1 MSFENGIWNPAC
13 VDSFEAQR
21 MKRKRLGEVLQ
32 ERGKISAAKLQQLFQ
47 EQQGKV
53 IRLGELIL
61 ERGLVDKASLI
72 QALEEV
78 SRVPY
83 LDCSTIRCERS
94 ALQAIPGAVAERLA
108 ILPIRMESTALVVAM
123 AEPQNLP
130 VIDEL
135 RFISGKDISPR
146 LAFRTEILAAIARNY
161 EQSET
166 PILKEAEGSFNQHA
180 IDENL
185 PEMAFIST
193 STRQANREA
202 IEEVQAELHQK
213 KTPAVRLVSEIIQT
227 AMTKQASDIHIEPQA
242 ATTVVRIRVDG
253 VLRELES
260 IPRALQNSLV
270 SRIKILSDMDIGE
283 RRAPQ
288 DGRFMVAVG
297 ARKVDMRVSTLPT
310 QFGEKVVMRLLEA
323 SAPLLSL
330 IDLGLP
336 QDIADRI
343 SQMLSL
349 PQGMLLVTGPTG
361 SGKSSTLY
369 SCLNLLRKP
378 AVNIV
383 TVEDPVEYALPGINQ
398 VHVNTRAGLTFA
410 STLRSILRQDP
421 NVIMVGEIRD
431 LETAEIAMKAAQ
443 TGHMV
448 LSTLHTNDSISAVV
462 RLLDLGIPD
471 YLIASSVTGILA
483 QRLVRKLC
491 SCHTHE
497 SVTPDNAARL
507 GEVGSQ
513 TISDKMAWP
522 AGCKLCDR
530 TGYKGRIGVFE
541 LLQIDESIRSIL
553 RGSFKP
559 DLLRN
564 AARASGMRRMQED
577 ALEKLRLGMTSL
589 DEIQRVVLFEALAPA
604 ECTMCGREILATFL
618 FCPYCGTKRE
628 NGGTGGHSE
637 SALDISH
644 GVLSQ

>member
-1 MSFENGIWNPAC
+1 
-13 VDSFEAQR
+13 
-21 MKRKRLGEVLQ
+21 MKRKRLGEILQ
-32 ERGKISAAKLQQLFQ
+32 ERGKISAADLQKLFQ
-47 EQQGKV
+47 EQQSKAV
-53 IRLGELIL
+53 RLGELIL

-72 QALEEV
+72 EALVEV

-83 LDCSTIRCERS
+83 VDCSTIQCEKA
-94 ALQAIPGAVAERLA
+94 ALEAIPGVVAQRLA
-108 ILPIRMESTALVVAM
+108 ILPVCIENKKLVVAM
-123 AEPQNLP
+123 AEPQNLA

-135 RFISGKDISPR
+135 RFISGKTISPR
-146 LAFRTEILAAIARNY
+146 LAFRAEILAAIAQNY
-161 EQSET
+161 GLSLKVPPTET
-166 PILKEAEGSFNQHA
+166 ETLSVEDAIEEILHEIE
-180 IDENL
+180 
-185 PEMAFIST
+185 FIST
-193 STRQANREA
+193 SSRQANREA
-202 IEEVQAELHQK
+202 IEEVQAELYQM
-213 KTPAVRLVSEIIQT
+213 KTPAVRLVSEILQT

-242 ATTVVRIRVDG
+242 TMTVVRIRVDG
-253 VLRELES
+253 VLRELENV
-260 IPRALQNSLV
+260 PRTLQNSLV

-297 ARKVDMRVSTLPT
+297 TRRVDMRVSTLPT

-323 SAPLLSL
+323 SAPLVSFA
-330 IDLGLP
+330 DLGFP
-336 QDIADRI
+336 RDIADRI

-361 SGKSSTLY
+361 SGKSSSLY

-383 TVEDPVEYALPGINQ
+383 TVEDPVEYVLPGINQ

-443 TGHMV
+443 TGHLV

-462 RLLDLGIPD
+462 RLLDLGVQD

-491 SCHTHE
+491 SCHTLE
-497 SVTPDNAARL
+497 PMTPEYAARL
-507 GEVGSQ
+507 GEAGS
-513 TISDKMAWP
+513 TAMPDKIAWP
-522 AGCKLCDR
+522 AGCDHCDH
-530 TGYKGRIGVFE
+530 TGYKGRIGVYE

-559 DLLRN
+559 DLVRN
-564 AARASGMRRMQED
+564 AARANGMKRLQED
-577 ALEKLRLGMTSL
+577 ALEKLHLGITTL
-589 DEIQRVVLFEALAPA
+589 DEIQRVVPFETVAPV
-604 ECTMCGREILATFL
+604 ECAGCGRELLPAFQY
-618 FCPYCGTKRE
+618 CPFCGTKRE
-628 NGGTGGHSE
+628 ARGATSHSE
-637 SALDISH
+637 SSFDVTH
-644 GVLSQ
+644 GVLSP

>member
-83 LDCSTIRCERS
+83 LDCSTIRCDRS

-161 EQSET
+161 EQGQT

-202 IEEVQAELHQK
+202 IEEVQAELHKK

-410 STLRSILRQDP
+410 GTLRSILRQDP

-443 TGHMV
+443 TGHLV
-448 LSTLHTNDSISAVV
+448 LSTLHTNDSVSAIV

-491 SCHTHE
+491 TCHTYE
-497 SVTPDNAARL
+497 RVTPEYAARL
-507 GEVGSQ
+507 AEAGAT
-513 TISDKMAWP
+513 TIPDKIASP
-522 AGCKLCDR
+522 AGCDLCDR

-577 ALEKLRLGMTSL
+577 ALEKLRLGITSL

-604 ECTMCGREILATFL
+604 ECTACGHEILATFL

>member
-1 MSFENGIWNPAC
+1 
-13 VDSFEAQR
+13 

-32 ERGKISAAKLQQLFQ
+32 DRGKISAADLQKLFE
-47 EQQGKV
+47 EQHGKV

-72 QALEEV
+72 EALVEV
-78 SRVPY
+78 SQVPY
-83 LDCSTIRCERS
+83 LDCSTIRCEKS
-94 ALQAIPGAVAERLA
+94 ALEDIPGAVAERLA
-108 ILPIRMESTALVVAM
+108 ILPVRMENSKLVVAM
-123 AEPQNLP
+123 AEPQNLA

-135 RFISGKDISPR
+135 RFTSGKTISPR
-146 LAFRTEILAAIARNY
+146 LSFRTEILAAIARNY
-161 EQSET
+161 GLSQT
-166 PILKEAEGSFNQHA
+166 PTVPQEESSSVQEA
-180 IDENL
+180 IDEIL
-185 PEMAFIST
+185 QEVEFIST

-202 IEEVQAELHQK
+202 IAEVRAEMHQR

-242 ATTVVRIRVDG
+242 TMTVVRIRVDG
-253 VLRELES
+253 VLRELETV
-260 IPRALQNSLV
+260 PRTLQNSLV
-270 SRIKILSDMDIGE
+270 SRIKILSDMDIAE

-288 DGRFMVAVG
+288 DGRFMVAIG
-297 ARKVDMRVSTLPT
+297 GRRVDLRVSTLPT

-323 SAPLLSL
+323 SAPLHSL
-330 IDLGLP
+330 ADLGFP
-336 QDIADRI
+336 RDISDRI

-361 SGKSSTLY
+361 SGKSSSLY

-443 TGHMV
+443 TGHLV

-462 RLLDLGIPD
+462 RLLDLGIQD

-491 SCHTHE
+491 SCHAYERT
-497 SVTPDNAARL
+497 TPDYATRL
-507 GEVGSQ
+507 ATAGST
-513 TISDKMAWP
+513 TIPDKIAWP
-522 AGCKLCDR
+522 SGCDLCDH
-530 TGYKGRIGVFE
+530 TGYKGRIGVYE
-541 LLQIDESIRSIL
+541 LLQVDESIRSIL
-553 RGSFKP
+553 RGGFKP
-559 DLLRN
+559 DLVRN
-564 AARASGMRRMQED
+564 AARANGMRRLQDD
-577 ALEKLRLGMTSL
+577 ALEKLHLGITSL
-589 DEIQRVVLFEALAPA
+589 EEIQRVVPFETVAPA
-604 ECTMCGREILATFL
+604 ECLACGHELLAAFHY
-618 FCPYCGTKRE
+618 CPFCGTKRE
-628 NGGTGGHSE
+628 TGGAASHSE
-637 SALDISH
+637 SSADIPH
-644 GVLSQ
+644 GVLLS

>member
-1 MSFENGIWNPAC
+1 
-13 VDSFEAQR
+13 
-21 MKRKRLGEVLQ
+21 MKRKRLGEILQ
-32 ERGKISAAKLQQLFQ
+32 ERGKISAADLQKLFQ
-47 EQQGKV
+47 EQQGKAV
-53 IRLGELIL
+53 RLGELIL

-72 QALEEV
+72 EALVEV

-83 LDCSTIRCERS
+83 LDCSTIRCEKV
-94 ALQAIPGAVAERLA
+94 ALEAIPGAVAERLA
-108 ILPIRMESTALVVAM
+108 ILPVRMEDSKLVVAM
-123 AEPQNLP
+123 AEPQNLA

-135 RFISGKDISPR
+135 RFTSGKTISPR

-161 EQSET
+161 GLSPVVTPTNAET
-166 PILKEAEGSFNQHA
+166 PSVEDAIEEILQ
-180 IDENL
+180 
-185 PEMAFIST
+185 EMEFIST

-242 ATTVVRIRVDG
+242 TMTVVRIRVDG
-253 VLRELES
+253 VLRELENVS
-260 IPRALQNSLV
+260 RTLQNSLV

-297 ARKVDMRVSTLPT
+297 SRRVDMRVSTLPT

-323 SAPLLSL
+323 SAPLLSFA
-330 IDLGLP
+330 DLGFP
-336 QDIADRI
+336 RDIADRI

-361 SGKSSTLY
+361 SGKSSSLY

-421 NVIMVGEIRD
+421 NVIMIGEIRD

-443 TGHMV
+443 TGHLV

-462 RLLDLGIPD
+462 RLLDLGIQN

-491 SCHTHE
+491 SCHTLKPM
-497 SVTPDNAARL
+497 TPEYAARL
-507 GEVGSQ
+507 AEAGS
-513 TISDKMAWP
+513 TTLPDKIAWP
-522 AGCKLCDR
+522 AGCDLCDH
-530 TGYKGRIGVFE
+530 TGYKGRIGVYE
-541 LLQIDESIRSIL
+541 LLQIDESIRAIL
-553 RGSFKP
+553 RGGFNP
-559 DLLRN
+559 DLVRN
-564 AARASGMRRMQED
+564 AARANGMRRLQED
-577 ALEKLRLGMTSL
+577 ALEKLQLGITSL
-589 DEIQRVVLFEALAPA
+589 DEIQRVVPFEALAPA
-604 ECTMCGREILATFL
+604 ECTGCGREILSSFQ
-618 FCPYCGTKRE
+618 FCPSCGTKRE
-628 NGGTGGHSE
+628 PAPAGSPSQTQI
-637 SALDISH
+637 DVSH
-644 GVLSQ
+644 GVLSS

>member
-1 MSFENGIWNPAC
+1 
-13 VDSFEAQR
+13 

-32 ERGKISAAKLQQLFQ
+32 DRGKISAANLQQLFQ

-53 IRLGELIL
+53 VRLGELIL

-72 QALEEV
+72 DALEEV

-83 LDCSTIRCERS
+83 LDCSTVRS
-94 ALQAIPGAVAERLA
+94 EQRALQAVPGAVAERL
-108 ILPIRMESTALVVAM
+108 IVLPIRMEHSALIVAM
-123 AEPQNLP
+123 AEPQNLA

-135 RFISGKDISPR
+135 RFTSGKDISPR
-146 LAFRTEILAAIARNY
+146 LAFRGEILAAIARNY
-161 EQSET
+161 GQSQT
-166 PILKEAEGSFNQHA
+166 PIQTEEEISSPREAVDKTVQ
-180 IDENL
+180 
-185 PEMAFIST
+185 EMEFIST
-193 STRQANREA
+193 SARQANREA
-202 IEEVQAELHQK
+202 IQEVQAELNQK
-213 KTPAVRLVSEIIQT
+213 KTPAIRLVSEIIQV

-242 ATTVVRIRVDG
+242 TMTVVRIRVDG
-253 VLRELES
+253 MLRELES
-260 IPRALQNSLV
+260 VPRNVQNSLI

-288 DGRFMVAVG
+288 DGRFMVVVG

-323 SAPLLSL
+323 TAPLLSL
-330 IDLGLP
+330 ADLGFP
-336 QDIADRI
+336 RDIADRI
-343 SQMLSL
+343 SQLLAL

-369 SCLNLLRKP
+369 SALNLLRKP

-383 TVEDPVEYALPGINQ
+383 SVEDPVEYALPGINQ

-443 TGHMV
+443 TGHLV

-462 RLLDLGIPD
+462 RLLDLGIQD

-491 SCHTHE
+491 SCHTYE
-497 SVTPDNAARL
+497 RVTPEYAARL
-507 GEVGSQ
+507 AEAGS
-513 TISDKMAWP
+513 TLLPDKIPWP
-522 AGCKLCDR
+522 AGCDLCDR
-530 TGYKGRIGVFE
+530 TGYKGRIGIFE
-541 LLQIDESIRSIL
+541 LLAIDESIRSIL

-559 DLLRN
+559 DFLRN
-564 AARASGMRRMQED
+564 AARANGMRHLQED
-577 ALEKLRLGMTSL
+577 ALEKLHLGVTTL
-589 DEIQRVVLFEALAPA
+589 EEIQRVVPFETLAPA
-604 ECTMCGREILATFL
+604 ECPACGHELVPTFQY
-618 FCPYCGTKRE
+618 CPICGTKRE
-628 NGGTGGHSE
+628 TGVTASHPE
-637 SALDISH
+637 SPLTTSH
-644 GVLSQ
+644 GVLSS